1 MILDTN
7 ALSALVARDE
17 SLALLIGSAPRI
29 AVTLVS
35 LGEFNF
41 GILGSSKQRKLEQ
54 WLNAFLEHT
63 DVLAVDQLTIPHYAA
78 IRHELKHAGTPI
90 PANDVWIAAIAR
102 QHQLAV
108 VSRDQH
114 FKKVKKLKLLSW

>member
-7 ALSALVARDE
+7 AISALVARDQ
-17 SLALLIGSAPRI
+17 SLIEIISFAPHL

-35 LGEFNF
+35 LGEYSF
-41 GILGSSKQRKLEQ
+41 GILGSSKRHELER
-54 WLNAFLEHT
+54 WLDAFLERT
-63 DVLAVDQLTIPHYAA
+63 DVLAANKYTIPHYAA
-78 IRHELKHAGTPI
+78 IRDELKNAGTPI

-102 QHQLAV
+102 QYKLPL

-114 FKKVKKLKLLSW
+114 FKKVRDLKCLSW